1 MGMKEMKIAIPVRQG
16 RLSLH
21 FGHSEEFALF
31 EVDLHEEI
39 IRKKT
44 ILSPPQHE
52 PKSWPPWLC
61 KRGADLIIAGA
72 MSIQAIKLFDLDETE
87 VLLGAP
93 SEDAESIIKVY
104 LEGVLNTDNNIY
116 HNKYHHKESMNA

>member
-1 MGMKEMKIAIPVRQG
+1 MKIAIPVHQG

-31 EVDLHEEI
+31 EVDLQEKT
-39 IRKKT
+39 IREMK

-52 PKSWPPWLC
+52 PGSWPRWLC
-61 KRGADLIIAGA
+61 KKGADLIIAGA
-72 MSIQAIKLFDLDETE
+72 MSIQATKLFAQDNTE

-93 SEDAESIIKVY
+93 SEDAESIIKAY

-116 HNKYHHKESMNA
+116 HTKYHHTESMDA